1 LSATCLSYP
10 EGSDWWFCADWAY
23 RDKVFGDP
31 AAMAAERKKLVSI
44 MREAFQGPPCVATGE
59 LLPVERD
66 ARAVGSCNF
75 RTGESNATTEQ
86 REGYRRFIASVDR
99 EVIVVFRCG
108 AERKGVWVVRRKA
121 ESALHASG
129 GGTLEH

>member
-1 LSATCLSYP
+1 MRCASEPGHESA
-10 EGSDWWFCADWAY
+10 F
-23 RDKVFGDP
+23 R
-31 AAMAAERKKLVSI
+31 
-44 MREAFQGPPCVATGE
+44 
-59 LLPVERD
+59 
-66 ARAVGSCNF
+66 VG
-75 RTGESNATTEQ
+75 